1 MQTQSNK
8 IDFNGQHIYVGI
20 DVHLKS
26 WKVTVLTEKLP
37 FKTFSQ
43 DPRPEQLHQYLTRN
57 FPNGIYHSAYEAG
70 FCGYWIHNKLTSLG
84 IKSIVVNPADIPTTD
99 KEKVQKADKRDSQKI
114 AKALRSGDLK
124 GIHVLSSKTLEDRC
138 LVRTRATIVQDLTRN
153 KNRIKSFLNFH
164 GIELAEK
171 FKQTNHHWSKRFMAW
186 LKSIEMVEPSA
197 KKSLNLYIDEAEH
210 LRMTILE
217 ATLGIRELSEREPY
231 DEKVRLLRGIPGI
244 GIITAMIIV
253 TELET
258 INRFGNFDKLCS
270 FIGLIPTTHSSGEKE
285 NIGEITHRGNSFL
298 RGALVESAWI
308 AARMDLALNKS
319 YHDYCKRMEPNKAI
333 IRIARKLLNRI
344 RFVLKNDQPYVC
356 AVVKENITQ

>member
-8 IDFNGQHIYVGI
+8 IDFNGQNIYVGI

-26 WKVTVLTEKLP
+26 WKVTIMTERLP

-43 DPRPEQLHQYLTRN
+43 DPKPEVLHHYLTRN

-70 FCGYWIHNKLTSLG
+70 FCGYWIHNKFTALG
-84 IKSIVVNPADIPTTD
+84 INSIVVNPADIPTTD

-124 GIHVLSSKTLEDRC
+124 GIHVLASKTLEDRC

-164 GIELAEK
+164 GIEMPEK
-171 FKQTNHHWSKRFMAW
+171 FKLMQHHWSKRFVEW
-186 LKSIEMVEPSA
+186 LRSIEMSEQSG

-210 LRMTILE
+210 LRLTILQ
-217 ATLGIRELSEREPY
+217 ATRGIRELSETEQY
-231 DEKVRLLRGIPGI
+231 ADQVRLLRGIPGI
-244 GIITAMIIV
+244 GLLTAMIIL

-258 INRFGNFDKLCS
+258 VNRFENFDKLCS
-270 FIGLIPTTHSSGEKE
+270 FIGLIPSTHSSGEKE

-298 RGALVESAWI
+298 RGALVESSWI
-308 AARMDLALNKS
+308 AARLDLALNKS

-344 RFVLKNDQPYVC
+344 RFVLKNNQPYEC
-356 AVVKENITQ
+356 AVVK

>member
-26 WKVTVLTEKLP
+26 WKVTIMTEKLP

-43 DPRPEQLHQYLTRN
+43 DPNPDLLHQYLSRN

-70 FCGYWIHNKLTSLG
+70 FCGYWIHNKFTTLG
-84 IKSIVVNPADIPTTD
+84 INSIVVNPADIPTTD

-114 AKALRSGDLK
+114 AKALRNGDLK
-124 GIHVLSSKTLEDRC
+124 GIHVLASKTLEDRC
-138 LVRTRATIVQDLTRN
+138 LVRTRATLVQDLTRN
-153 KNRIKSFLNFH
+153 KNRITSFLHFH
-164 GIELAEK
+164 GIEMPEK
-171 FKQTNHHWSKRFMAW
+171 FKQMQHHWSKRFMAW
-186 LKSIEMVEPSA
+186 LRSIEMSEPSA
-197 KKSLNLYIDEAEH
+197 TKSLNLFISEAEH
-210 LRMTILE
+210 LRLTILD
-217 ATLGIRELSEREPY
+217 ATRGIRQISENEPY
-231 DEKVRLLRGIPGI
+231 CDQVRLLRGIPGI
-244 GIITAMIIV
+244 GILTSMILL

-258 INRFGNFDKLCS
+258 INRFESFDKLCS
-270 FIGLIPTTHSSGEKE
+270 FIGLIPTTRSSGEKE
-285 NIGEITHRGNSFL
+285 NIGEITHRGNSFI

-319 YHDYCKRMEPNKAI
+319 YHDYCKRMEANKAI

-344 RFVLKNDQPYVC
+344 RFVLKNNQPYVC
-356 AVVKENITQ
+356 SVVKENIVQ

>member
-1 MQTQSNK
+1 MLTQSNK

-43 DPRPEQLHQYLTRN
+43 DPNPEQLHHYLTRN

-164 GIELAEK
+164 GIELPEK

-186 LKSIEMVEPSA
+186 LKSIEMAEPSA
-197 KKSLNLYIDEAEH
+197 TKSLNLYINEAEH

-231 DEKVRLLRGIPGI
+231 AEKIGLLRGIPGI
-244 GIITAMIIV
+244 GIITAMIIM

-308 AARMDLALNKS
+308 AARLDLALNKS

-344 RFVLKNDQPYVC
+344 RFVLKNNQPYAC
-356 AVVKENITQ
+356 AVVKENIVQ

>member
-8 IDFNGQHIYVGI
+8 IDFTGQNIYIGL

-26 WKVTVLTEKLP
+26 WKVTIMTEKLP

-43 DPRPEQLHQYLTRN
+43 DPKPDQLYHYLTKN

-70 FCGYWIHNKLTSLG
+70 FCGYWIHNKFKAFG
-84 IKSIVVNPADIPTTD
+84 INSIVVNPADIPTTD
-99 KEKVQKADKRDSQKI
+99 KEKVQKGDKRDSQKI
-114 AKALRSGDLK
+114 AKALRSGDLR

-138 LVRTRATIVQDLTRN
+138 LIRTRAIIVQDLTRN
-153 KNRIKSFLNFH
+153 KNRIKSFLHFH
-164 GIELAEK
+164 GIEMPER
-171 FKQTNHHWSKRFMAW
+171 FKQMNHHWSKRFMAW
-186 LKSIEMVEPSA
+186 LKSIEMTEPSA
-197 KKSLNLYIDEAEH
+197 KKSLDLFIAEAEH
-210 LRMTILE
+210 LRSTILE
-217 ATLGIRELSEREPY
+217 ATKDIRELSEKEPY
-231 DEKVRLLRGIPGI
+231 VNQVELLRGIPGI
-244 GIITAMIIV
+244 GILTAMIIL

-285 NIGEITHRGNSFL
+285 NIGAITHRGNSFL

-308 AARMDLALNKS
+308 AARIDLALNKS
-319 YHDYCKRMEPNKAI
+319 YHDYCKRMESNKAI

-344 RFVLKNDQPYVC
+344 RFVLKNNQPYVC
-356 AVVKENITQ
+356 SIVK

>member
-8 IDFNGQHIYVGI
+8 IDFTGQHIYVGL

-26 WKVTVLTEKLP
+26 WKVTIMTEKLP

-43 DPRPEQLHQYLTRN
+43 DPKPDLLYHYLARN
-57 FPNGIYHSAYEAG
+57 FPNGIYHTAYEAG
-70 FCGYWIHNKLTSLG
+70 FCGYWIHNKFTALG

-124 GIHVLSSKTLEDRC
+124 GIHVLSLKTLEDRC
-138 LVRTRATIVQDLTRN
+138 LIRTRAIIVQDLTRN
-153 KNRIKSFLNFH
+153 KNRIKSFLHFH
-164 GIELAEK
+164 GIEMPEN
-171 FKQTNHHWSKRFMAW
+171 FKQLNHHWSKRFMAW
-186 LKSIEMVEPSA
+186 LKSIEMTEPSA
-197 KKSLNLYIDEAEH
+197 KKSLDLYIAEAEH
-210 LRMTILE
+210 LRSTILE
-217 ATLGIRELSEREPY
+217 ATRGIRELSEKEPY
-231 DEKVRLLRGIPGI
+231 ANQVESLRGIPGI
-244 GIITAMIIV
+244 GILTAMIIL

-258 INRFGNFDKLCS
+258 INRFGSFDKLCS

-285 NIGEITHRGNSFL
+285 NVGSITHRGNSFL
-298 RGALVESAWI
+298 RGALVESAWM

-344 RFVLKNDQPYVC
+344 RFVLKNNQPYVC
-356 AVVKENITQ
+356 SVVK

>member
-26 WKVTVLTEKLP
+26 WKVTIMTEKLP

-43 DPRPEQLHQYLTRN
+43 DPKPELLHQYLTRN

-70 FCGYWIHNKLTSLG
+70 FCGYWIHNKFTALG
-84 IKSIVVNPADIPTTD
+84 IKSIVVNPADIPTTN

-164 GIELAEK
+164 GIEMPEN
-171 FKQTNHHWSKRFMAW
+171 FKLMNHHWSKRFMAW
-186 LKSIEMVEPSA
+186 LRSIEMGEHSA
-197 KKSLNLYIDEAEH
+197 KKSLNLFIDEAEH
-210 LRMTILE
+210 LRLTILD
-217 ATLGIRELSEREPY
+217 ATREIRHLSETEAY
-231 DEKVRLLRGIPGI
+231 ANQVLLLRGIPGI
-244 GIITAMIIV
+244 GILTAMIIL
-253 TELET
+253 TEIET
-258 INRFGNFDKLCS
+258 INRFGSFDKLCS
-270 FIGLIPTTHSSGEKE
+270 FIGLIPSTNSSGEKE

-308 AARMDLALNKS
+308 AARMDLALNKC
-319 YHDYCKRMEPNKAI
+319 YHDYCKRMEANKAI

-344 RFVLKNDQPYVC
+344 RFVLKNNQPYVC
-356 AVVKENITQ
+356 SVVKENLTQ

>member
-8 IDFNGQHIYVGI
+8 IDFTGQHIYVGL

-26 WKVTVLTEKLP
+26 WKVTIMTEKLP

-43 DPRPEQLHQYLTRN
+43 DPKPELLYHYLTRT

-70 FCGYWIHNKLTSLG
+70 FCGYWIHNKFISLG

-124 GIHVLSSKTLEDRC
+124 GIHVLSLKTLEDRC
-138 LVRTRATIVQDLTRN
+138 LIRTRATIVQDLTRN
-153 KNRIKSFLNFH
+153 KNRIKSFLYFH
-164 GIELAEK
+164 GIELPEK
-171 FKQTNHHWSKRFMAW
+171 FKQMNHHWSKRFMAW
-186 LKSIEMVEPSA
+186 LKGIEMTEPSA
-197 KKSLNLYIDEAEH
+197 QKSLELFIDEAEH
-210 LRMTILE
+210 LRSMILE
-217 ATLGIRELSEREPY
+217 ATRGIRELSEKEPY
-231 DEKVRLLRGIPGI
+231 AKQVGLLRGIPGL
-244 GIITAMIIV
+244 GILTAMIIL

-258 INRFGNFDKLCS
+258 INRFGSFDKLCS

-285 NIGEITHRGNSFL
+285 NIGGITHRGNSFL
-298 RGALVESAWI
+298 RGALVESAWM
-308 AARMDLALNKS
+308 AARIDLALNKS

-344 RFVLKNDQPYVC
+344 RFVLKNNQPYVC
-356 AVVKENITQ
+356 SVVK